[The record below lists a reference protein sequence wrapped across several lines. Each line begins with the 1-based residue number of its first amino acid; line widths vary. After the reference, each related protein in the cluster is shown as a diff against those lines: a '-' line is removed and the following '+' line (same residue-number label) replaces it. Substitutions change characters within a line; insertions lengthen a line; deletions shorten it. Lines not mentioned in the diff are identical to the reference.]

1 MLWNSRVRS
10 VDTDLCKNTSVK
22 RHLLLLLISP
32 LLVLSAT
39 PQTTSSRST
48 RSQSTRIKPE
58 SETDYETFHGR
69 PVYSVGPDVSEP
81 RPVKVTSPPYQESL
95 RKFGVEGV
103 VILQV
108 IVGHDGHIYRPSVVQ
123 SLNADL
129 DKIALQTVKGWQYYP
144 AIKDSHPVDVQM
156 SLDVMFRHGHR

>member
-1 MLWNSRVRS
+1 M
-10 VDTDLCKNTSVK
+10 K
-22 RHLLLLLISP
+22 RYVPTLLIFLLLVP
-32 LLVLSAT
+32 SAT
-39 PQTTSSRST
+39 SQTPSSRST

-69 PVYSVGPDVSEP
+69 PVYNVGPDVSEP
-81 RPVKVTSPPYQESL
+81 QPVKVTSPPYPDAL

-108 IVGHDGHIYRPSVVQ
+108 IVGRDGHIYRPSVVQ

-129 DKIALQTVKGWQYYP
+129 DKIALQTVKAWQYYP
-144 AIKDSHPVDVQM
+144 AIKDNHPVDVQM

>member
-1 MLWNSRVRS
+1 MKL
-10 VDTDLCKNTSVK
+10 
-22 RHLLLLLISP
+22 HLPQVLILLSLLIPSP
-32 LLVLSAT
+32 AWPL
-39 PQTTSSRST
+39 PQSSRPT
-48 RSQSTRIKPE
+48 RSLNTRIKPE

-81 RPVKVTSPPYQESL
+81 QPVKVTSPPYPDSL

-108 IVGHDGHIYRPSVVQ
+108 IVGRDGHIYRPSVVQ

-129 DKIALQTVKGWQYYP
+129 DKIALQTVKAWQYYP
-144 AIKDSHPVDVQM
+144 AIKDKHPVDVLI

>member
-1 MLWNSRVRS
+1 M
-10 VDTDLCKNTSVK
+10 K
-22 RHLLLLLISP
+22 RYVPTLLIFLLLA
-32 LLVLSAT
+32 LSAS
-39 PQTTSSRST
+39 PQTNSSSARSGH
-48 RSQSTRIKPE
+48 TRIRQE

-81 RPVKVTSPPYQESL
+81 QPVKVTSPPYPESL

-108 IVGHDGHIYRPSVVQ
+108 IVGRDGHIYRPSVVQ

-144 AIKDSHPVDVQM
+144 AIKDNHPVDVQM